1 MGREITELKDAENK
15 LRETRRELALVGR
28 RTTVAAMSAAIA
40 HEIKQPLTAIVASAS
55 AGLRWLNRSPPNLD
69 KARDALNNI
78 AAGGHRASEVLQSV
92 RAMYSPSDLP
102 GTAVD
107 MNEFIRETIAL
118 ARGELEAA
126 RITVQLELA
135 RRLPSIPAHRVQL
148 QQVVLNLLTNA
159 ADAMRA
165 VTDRPRLLRV
175 ETIPSESGDVETT
188 VEDSGTGIAPE
199 NIARVFDA
207 FFTTKS
213 NGMGMGL
220 AICRSVIEAHGGKL
234 SVSPGAPHGSVFRIT
249 LPSNR

>member
-1 MGREITELKDAENK
+1 MGRDITELKDAENK

-69 KARDALNNI
+69 KARDALDKI

-107 MNEFIRETIAL
+107 MNELIRETIAL

-135 RRLPSIPAHRVQL
+135 HRLPPIPAHRVQL
-148 QQVVLNLLTNA
+148 QQVVLNLLANA
-159 ADAMRA
+159 ADAMRG

-175 ETIPSESGDVETT
+175 ETRPSESGDVETT

-199 NIARVFDA
+199 YIARVFDA

-220 AICRSVIEAHGGKL
+220 AICRSVVEAHGGKL
-234 SVSPGAPHGSVFRIT
+234 SVSPALPHGSVFRIT
-249 LPSNR
+249 LPRNR

>member
-1 MGREITELKDAENK
+1 
-15 LRETRRELALVGR
+15 
-28 RTTVAAMSAAIA
+28 
-40 HEIKQPLTAIVASAS
+40 
-55 AGLRWLNRSPPNLD
+55 
-69 KARDALNNI
+69 
-78 AAGGHRASEVLQSV
+78 VLQSV
-92 RAMYSPSDLP
+92 RAMFSPSDQP
-102 GTAVD
+102 GTTVE
-107 MNEFIRETIAL
+107 MNELIRETIAL
-118 ARGELEAA
+118 ARVELDAA
-126 RITVQLELA
+126 QIAVQLELTHQ
-135 RRLPSIPAHRVQL
+135 LPPISAHRIQL
-148 QQVVLNLLTNA
+148 QQVLMNLLTNA